1 MSDKLLNSTTT
12 MSKVI
17 SILVALLF
25 IVVLVYPIV
34 NSLSNQGSGEDVG
47 HGDPL
52 GASLGY
58 YTALPTDAMTVDI
71 ACDGTNITLSGGYS
85 ASYPVHD
92 MILMVSDTQSLVVQD
107 GVMFYNDGTTTIP
120 TESVTLTL
128 DSSGLNG
135 KVYEWVY
142 FPTEDGT
149 YGSFDEG
156 VGRGVTVASYNGISV
171 IVKDGK
177 VVDSPTHVV
186 LNPVTE
192 NGAMRGYEITGKE
205 SIISPIPKVDG
216 LWKFYVKDG
225 NAVIVGYTG
234 TDAVSVLEIPSS
246 VTADGKTYTVTEIES
261 KHSYESIVENT
272 NSITNATLTIPN
284 TVKVIGNS
292 AFYGCGFIGSLTIPD
307 SVTVIGTSA
316 FAGCTKFTGSLIIP
330 NSVTEIG
337 NSAFYRCIGCT
348 SLTIG
353 TSVQSIGDYA
363 FNSCVGFA
371 GSLTIPNSVTSIGDN
386 AFEQCEKFTSLAI
399 GSSVTYIGDNAFHN
413 CKGFAGSLIIPDSV
427 EYIGYSAF
435 SYCIGFTGG
444 TLTLGSS
451 LKTISEGAFGSC
463 HFSGTLTLPD
473 SISDI
478 GMKAFNGN
486 TLTLPTEGDY
496 TQDDWNFNIVNG
508 EITLYKYNGT
518 YNGTLNIPS
527 HITVSGVSYPVTHIG
542 NKITPILETS
552 TNVDTTL
559 TLPNTVTS
567 IESSAF
573 SLCMFLKGALVIPD
587 SVKHIGGNAFSGCR
601 FSSVTF
607 GNSVESIGERA
618 FTGSNISGSVI
629 IPDSVVSIG
638 KSAFSDCYS
647 ISGSLTLSNSL
658 ESIEKGTFYGCSFT
672 GPLVIPDSVTT
683 INDMAFD
690 GCSGFTSLILGNSV
704 KYIHHYAFESCEG
717 FTGSLILPDS
727 LEYIGSNAFVL
738 CSGFTGSLVI
748 PDSVK
753 YINECAFDSCS
764 GFDGSL
770 VISDS
775 VETIGE
781 GAFQYTSFS
790 SLVNCS
796 SAVIY
801 DLAFEEVPFQTA
813 LNIGDAGISG
823 TISDTAE
830 YKDVLS
836 TASAVKKIGDGSES
850 DGIGS
855 VASTLVKLVP
865 ILLIVSLLLV
875 FIVPMVYKP
884 N

>member
-34 NSLSNQGSGEDVG
+34 NSLSNQGGEEDVG
-47 HGDPL
+47 HGDPI
-52 GASLGY
+52 GAPLGY
-58 YTALPTDAMTVDI
+58 YTALPTEAMTVDI
-71 ACDGTNITLSGGYS
+71 ACDGTNVTLSGGYS
-85 ASYPVHD
+85 ASYPAQD
-92 MILMVSDTQSLVVQD
+92 MILMVSDTQSLCVKD
-107 GVMFYNDGTTTIP
+107 GVMYYNNGVTTVP

-135 KVYEWVY
+135 KAYEWVY

-156 VGRGVTVASYNGISV
+156 AGRGVTVASYNGISV

-177 VVDSPTHVV
+177 VVDSPTNVV

-192 NGAMRGYEITGKE
+192 NGAMHGYEITGKE
-205 SIISPIPKVDG
+205 STIYPTPKVDG
-216 LWKFYVKDG
+216 LWEFYIKDG

-234 TDAVSVLEIPSS
+234 TETVSVLEIPSS

-261 KHSYESIVENT
+261 RHSYESIIENT
-272 NSITNATLTIPN
+272 NSISNATLTIPN

-292 AFYGCGFIGSLTIPD
+292 AFSECEFIGSLTIPD

-316 FAGCTKFTGSLIIP
+316 FSGCTKFTGSLIIP

-337 NSAFYRCIGCT
+337 NNAFNRCIGFT

-353 TSVQSIGDYA
+353 TSVQSIGNYT
-363 FNSCVGFA
+363 FNRCIGFT
-371 GSLTIPNSVTSIGDN
+371 GSLTIPNSVQTIGDN
-386 AFEQCEKFTSLAI
+386 AFEECNKFTSLTI
-399 GSSVTYIGDNAFHN
+399 GISVKYIGDNSFHN
-413 CKGFAGSLIIPDSV
+413 CKGFTGSLIIPDSV

-435 SYCIGFTGG
+435 SWCSGYTGG

-451 LKTISEGAFGSC
+451 LQTISRHAFEYC
-463 HFSGTLTLPD
+463 HFSGTLTIPD
-473 SISDI
+473 SITDI
-478 GMKAFNGN
+478 GPNAFSGN
-486 TLTLPTEGDY
+486 DLTLPTEGDY

-508 EITLYKYNGT
+508 EITLYKYIGT

-552 TNVDTTL
+552 TNTDTTL
-559 TLPNTVTS
+559 TLPDTVTS

-573 SLCMFLKGALVIPD
+573 TLCKFLKGALVIPD
-587 SVKHIGGNAFSGCR
+587 SVKRIGNSAFEGCG

-607 GNSVESIGERA
+607 GNSIESIGDYA
-618 FTGSNISGSVI
+618 FSGSSISGSLI
-629 IPDSVVSIG
+629 IPNSVVSISKG
-638 KSAFSDCYS
+638 AFSDCYS

-658 ESIEKGTFYGCSFT
+658 KSIEKSTFYACPFT
-672 GPLVIPDSVTT
+672 GSLVIPDSVTYIGDT
-683 INDMAFD
+683 AFSQ
-690 GCSGFTSLILGNSV
+690 CSGFTSLTLGKSV
-704 KYIHHYAFESCEG
+704 KSIHYFAFESCTG

-727 LEYIGSNAFVL
+727 LEFIGPYAFTY
-738 CSGFTGSLVI
+738 CPGFTGSLVI
-748 PDSVK
+748 PDSVR
-753 YINECAFDSCS
+753 YIDGCAFDSCS
-764 GFDGSL
+764 GLDGTL

-801 DLAFEEVPFQTA
+801 GLAFDEVPFQTA
-813 LNIGDAGISG
+813 LNIGNADISG
-823 TISDTAE
+823 TISDTVE
-830 YKDVLS
+830 YKDSLT
-836 TASAVKKIGDGSES
+836 TASVVKKIGDGSES
-850 DGIGS
+850 DGIGG

-865 ILLIVSLLLV
+865 ILLIVGLIIAFV
-875 FIVPMVYKP
+875 VPMVSKA